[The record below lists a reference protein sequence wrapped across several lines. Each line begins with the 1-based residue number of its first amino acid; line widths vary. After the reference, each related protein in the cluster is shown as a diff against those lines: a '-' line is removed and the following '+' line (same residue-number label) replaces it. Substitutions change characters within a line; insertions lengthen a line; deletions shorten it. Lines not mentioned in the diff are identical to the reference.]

1 MRKVPKIMCEHCS
14 HHSDIGCHKAY
25 LNTCSFKAKDKFFD
39 TIKVVAYAVVII
51 VLFVVM
57 NVIWG

>member
-1 MRKVPKIMCEHCS
+1 MKKVPRIKCNHCV
-14 HHSDIGCHKAY
+14 HHSDVGCHREY
-25 LNTCSFKAKDKFFD
+25 LMTCSFKTKDKFFD